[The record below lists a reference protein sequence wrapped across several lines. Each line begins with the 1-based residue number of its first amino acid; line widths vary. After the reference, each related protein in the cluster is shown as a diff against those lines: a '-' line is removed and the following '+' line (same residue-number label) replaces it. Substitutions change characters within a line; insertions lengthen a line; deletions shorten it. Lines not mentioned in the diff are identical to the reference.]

1 MTMERS
7 LFLRTA
13 GLGLAA
19 ATFVPVA
26 ACAGPTRMTN
36 MSRTHDPSLAPLP
49 GSPLDPAGAR
59 ILRAASLAA
68 SSHNMQPWVVRVLEP
83 RHWVV
88 AADPARRLPAVDPD
102 NREPILSV
110 GAFLENL
117 VLAAG
122 AEGYEVELEYLTED
136 RFAHELVE
144 VRLREAEP
152 TGYPLD
158 RITSRRTL
166 RGGYSDRPLSDAHV
180 ATLLEPFRG
189 QARFF
194 AQDSEVGRH
203 LRENTVE
210 AFRQQTWRD
219 DAQGEL
225 AQWIH
230 FDAARA
236 RREGAGLTTQTM
248 EITGLAGWFV
258 RTFYDQEK
266 VMSDGFRKKGIQG
279 VAQQVDHAGGW
290 MVTWAPDLSVPALLD
305 AGRQLQNMLLRVRE
319 MGIAVHPMTQMIQES
334 PWKHELASRLEI
346 PGAPQLVL
354 RIGYVGSYP
363 EPVSLRR
370 PLQHFVVG

>member
-1 MTMERS
+1 
-7 LFLRTA
+7 
-13 GLGLAA
+13 
-19 ATFVPVA
+19 
-26 ACAGPTRMTN
+26 
-36 MSRTHDPSLAPLP
+36 MSRSIDPGP
-49 GSPLDPAGAR
+49 GTMPTTPLDPAGAR
-59 ILRAASLAA
+59 ILQAASLAA

-83 RHWVV
+83 RHWIV
-88 AADPARRLPAVDPD
+88 AADPARRLPAVDPH

-122 AEGYEVELEYLTED
+122 AEGYGAELEYLTDD
-136 RFAHELVE
+136 RFAHELAQ

-152 TGYPLD
+152 TGYPMD
-158 RITSRRTL
+158 RIISRRTL
-166 RGGYSDRPLSDAHV
+166 RGGYSDRPLSQAHV
-180 ATLLEPFRG
+180 ATLLQPFRE

-194 AQDSEVGRH
+194 PQESDAGRY

-219 DAQGEL
+219 DAQREL

-230 FDAARA
+230 FDSARA
-236 RREGAGLTTQTM
+236 QRAGSGLTTETM

-258 RTFYDQEK
+258 RAFYDQEK
-266 VMSDGFRKKGIQG
+266 VLSDGFREKGIQG

-305 AGRQLQNMLLRVRE
+305 AGRQLQNMLLQVRE

-334 PWKHELASRLEI
+334 PWKDEMASHLGI
-346 PGAPQLVL
+346 PGLPQLIL
-354 RIGYVGSYP
+354 RIGYVASYP
-363 EPVSLRR
+363 GPVSLRR
-370 PLQHFVVG
+370 PLRDFVVS